1 MRQGGPSWSL
11 PLLRRPMKWDLVQRM
26 RPWSVNSL
34 GTSPLRLLR
43 VMEGV
48 AGRQA
53 LMETIQLVA

>member
-1 MRQGGPSWSL
+1 MPPW
-11 PLLRRPMKWDLVQRM
+11 RRPMKWDLVQRM
-26 RPWSVNSL
+26 RPWRVTSW
-34 GTSPLRLLR
+34 GTSPLMLLR